1 MGEHRKNHCGCAY
14 GAPPLPPAKPKTATV
29 VSRVDLRDDAESNTS
44 ARIDDTRIGVLVYHN
59 DPDVVI
65 VDGREFSRTS
75 FKAALVALADSL

>member
-1 MGEHRKNHCGCAY
+1 
-14 GAPPLPPAKPKTATV
+14 
-29 VSRVDLRDDAESNTS
+29 
-44 ARIDDTRIGVLVYHN
+44 VLVYHN